1 MRQQRK
7 SPWWLQRVRGVLAD
21 GVRVQGL
28 QRVLE
33 REQQHEGPEQELELE
48 PEREPERRHS
58 LWLRWRGSKRS
69 FSSIRRTRFSKL
81 RQRSCANC

>member
-1 MRQQRK
+1 M
-7 SPWWLQRVRGVLAD
+7 RGVLAD

-33 REQQHEGPEQELELE
+33 REQQHEGPEPELE
-48 PEREPERRHS
+48 PEPEQVREPERRHS
-58 LWLRWRGSKRS
+58 LWLRWRGSKTS

-81 RQRSCANC
+81 RQRRCAKC

>member
-1 MRQQRK
+1 
-7 SPWWLQRVRGVLAD
+7 VLAD
-21 GVRVQGL
+21 GVRVL
-28 QRVLE
+28 VPQRVPE
-33 REQQHEGPEQELELE
+33 REQQHGVPE
-48 PEREPERRHS
+48 PEPGQALVQVREPERRHS

>member
-1 MRQQRK
+1 M
-7 SPWWLQRVRGVLAD
+7 RGVLAD

-33 REQQHEGPEQELELE
+33 REQQHGGQEPELE
-48 PEREPERRHS
+48 PEQVREPERRHS

-69 FSSIRRTRFSKL
+69 FSSIRQRSFSKL
-81 RQRSCANC
+81 RRRSCANC